1 MIRRP
6 GKNKREIAPVAR
18 CGACLLVVLTVLL
31 ATGRAAAQ
39 TKTSTDTTKTLISP
53 TTDSLQISQKDTA
66 TATPDSAS
74 LAAKDSARRQT
85 LADSLGIRISPDA
98 LPAIVEAIAT
108 DSAVLQLRKNQFF
121 LYGNVEVKYEDLKL
135 NAGKVTYDQKGGI
148 IFAEPSIDTAATPGK
163 KKELPTFTQG
173 SEKFTYDDLRYNFNT
188 KKAIVRNARTKYGEG
203 FMFSDQVKRA
213 PDQSIFGKQSVYTT
227 CNLDTPH
234 FGIRAR
240 KIKVIPGRIVVAGAS
255 NFEIEGVPTP
265 LLLPFALFPI
275 SEQQRSGFRIPSY
288 TIEQQRGVGLT
299 NGGYYVYFSDKADL
313 LVTSNIYSRGS
324 FNVSAVSAYSNRYR
338 YNGGV
343 QLAYGYEKLGEVFEP
358 GSSITKTF
366 AIRWQHRTDPKA
378 RPGVAFNANV
388 DFQKGNY
395 YQRNSYN
402 PSLVLQNQYNSSL
415 TFTKTWR
422 KRPMSLTAGAN
433 FQQTFNGQS
442 SVNNVQLP
450 SLNYYYSQITPFKR
464 KLPIGPPKWY
474 EKITASY
481 NLNLTNNISFV
492 DTALRLSQLQFT
504 NFRNGIQHSVPI
516 SASYTALRYINLSF
530 SVSYNEYWLGRKDFI
545 NYNYRKEGLD
555 TLTRTGFFT
564 ARDFT
569 SNVTAST
576 RIYGLRLFKKG
587 KIAGIRHVIE
597 PSIGY
602 GYTPDFAKAPFNR
615 TYYQQLS
622 PGGNVAFASPYTLNA
637 FGPNA
642 TFGSFS
648 SALNY
653 GLNNVLQAKIRS
665 RRKANDT
672 GATPT
677 RNTTLI
683 DRLSLDGRYNFA
695 ADSFRFSD
703 IALTFRTNLLE
714 KINVSASAAFDPYA
728 FDYQRGIRNRVTLV
742 ESGGG
747 LVRFRSGNISLSTSL
762 RSTTKTAPT
771 VPDST
776 NNANRLLRG
785 GASEYVDFNIP
796 WNLNLSYSLTANRNY
811 IAAARKDTFV
821 VEQNAILGGDFN
833 LTPRWKI
840 AVTSGYNLR
849 LHQLSFTSVD
859 VYRDLHCFEMRL
871 NTIPFGPL
879 KSFTFTLNVKAA
891 VLQDLRLIRRRDFR
905 DSAF

>member
-6 GKNKREIAPVAR
+6 GKNRRENATAVR
-18 CGACLLVVLTVLL
+18 YGACLLVVLTVLF
-31 ATGRAAAQ
+31 ATNRAAAQ
-39 TKTSTDTTKTLISP
+39 TKTDTAKIVTLPITDSAKISLTDTAVK
-53 TTDSLQISQKDTA
+53 
-66 TATPDSAS
+66 DSAQ
-74 LAAKDSARRQT
+74 LAAIDSARRNA
-85 LADSLGIRISPDA
+85 LEDSLGIRISPDG
-98 LPAIVEAIAT
+98 LPAVVEAAAT

-121 LYGNVEVKYEDLKL
+121 LYGNVQVTYEDLKL
-135 NAGKVTYDQKGGI
+135 SAGKVTYDQKGGI
-148 IFAEPSIDTAATPGK
+148 IFAEPSTDTSDK

-188 KKAIVRNARTKYGEG
+188 KKALVRNARTKYGEG

-213 PDQSIFGKQSVYTT
+213 PDQSIFGSQSVYTT

-240 KIKVIPGRIVVAGAS
+240 RIKVIPGRIAVAGAS

-299 NGGYYVYFSDKADL
+299 NGGYYIYFSDKADL

-324 FNVSAVSAYSNRYR
+324 FNLSAVSAYASRYR
-338 YNGGV
+338 FSGGV

-358 GSSITKTF
+358 GSSISKTF
-366 AIRWQHRTDPKA
+366 AVRWSHRTDPKA
-378 RPGVAFNANV
+378 RPGISFNADVN
-388 DFQKGNY
+388 FQKGNY

-402 PSLVLQNQYNSSL
+402 PSLVLQNQYNSSIG
-415 TFTKTWR
+415 FTRNWS

-433 FQQTFNGQS
+433 FQQTFNGSS

-450 SLNYYYSQITPFKR
+450 SLNFYYSQITPFKR
-464 KLPIGPPKWY
+464 RLAIGAPKWY
-474 EKITASY
+474 EKITTSY
-481 NLNLTNNISFV
+481 NVNLTNNLSFV
-492 DTALRLSQLQFT
+492 DTALQISQLKFT
-504 NFRNGIQHSVPI
+504 DFQNGIRHSIPI
-516 SASYTALRYINLSF
+516 SAAYTALRYINLSF
-530 SVSYNEYWLGRKDFI
+530 NVSYNEYWLGRKDFI
-545 NYNYRKEGLD
+545 NYNYQKESLD
-555 TLTRTGFFT
+555 TITRTGFFT

-569 SNVTAST
+569 SSVNAST
-576 RIYGLRLFKKG
+576 RIYGLKLFKKG

-602 GYTPDFAKAPFNR
+602 NYVPDFAKAPFN
-615 TYYQQLS
+615 TAYYQQLS
-622 PGGNVAFASPYTLNA
+622 PGGSITPVSPYTRNA
-637 FGPNA
+637 FGPGGP
-642 TFGSFS
+642 FGRFS
-648 SALNY
+648 SALTY
-653 GLNNVLQAKIRS
+653 GLNNVLQAKLRT
-665 RRKANDT
+665 RRKAGDT
-672 GATPT
+672 AAAPT
-677 RNTTLI
+677 RNATLI
-683 DRLSLDGRYNFA
+683 DRLSIDGQYNFA

-714 KINVSASAAFDPYA
+714 KINVSAGAIFDPYA
-728 FDYQRGIRNRVTLV
+728 FDYQRGIRNRVTLL
-742 ESGGG
+742 ESGQG

-762 RSTTKTAPT
+762 RSKAKSAPT

-776 NNANRLLRG
+776 NNATRFLRG

-796 WNLNLSYSLTANRNY
+796 WNLNLSYSLTAYRNY
-811 IAAARKDTFV
+811 INASQKDTFLV
-821 VEQNAILGGDFN
+821 DQNLIFGGDFN

-840 AVTSGYNLR
+840 AVTSGYNIKLKE
-849 LHQLSFTSVD
+849 LSFTSLD
-859 VYRDLHCFEMRL
+859 IYRDLHCFEMRL

-891 VLQDLRLIRRRDFR
+891 VLQDLRLLRRRDFR